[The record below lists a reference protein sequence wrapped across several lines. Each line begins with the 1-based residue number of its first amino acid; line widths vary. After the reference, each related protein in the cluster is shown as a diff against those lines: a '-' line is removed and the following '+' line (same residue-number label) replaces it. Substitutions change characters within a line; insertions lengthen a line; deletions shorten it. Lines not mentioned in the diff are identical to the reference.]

1 MVTVGTGEEVEVG
14 WLRVERTSRAEEE
27 ELGGQGQLSTCWGL
41 KNIYIC
47 VKCFADYVVFYFF
60 SNRTSYW
67 INWRVKSRDS
77 IHFLLSFYVQHNDYI
92 YVSNM
97 HWLRIHQKILQNCV
111 LTKSWKGDWV
121 TYYVQHN
128 DYIYIIYAP
137 SPNSPNIYK
146 TAYYPRILIIRTP
159 VRFIG
164 TVIRQSREKNPRILP
179 YRAYFGNRL
188 RIILSHNCF
197 IKFRKSREV
206 KYL

>member
-128 DYIYIIYAP
+128 DYIYIYNICSESEFTEHLQNCVLSADFNNSYSSAVYRNC
-137 SPNSPNIYK
+137 NSPK
-146 TAYYPRILIIRTP
+146 
-159 VRFIG
+159 
-164 TVIRQSREKNPRILP
+164 
-179 YRAYFGNRL
+179 
-188 RIILSHNCF
+188 
-197 IKFRKSREV
+197 
-206 KYL
+206 